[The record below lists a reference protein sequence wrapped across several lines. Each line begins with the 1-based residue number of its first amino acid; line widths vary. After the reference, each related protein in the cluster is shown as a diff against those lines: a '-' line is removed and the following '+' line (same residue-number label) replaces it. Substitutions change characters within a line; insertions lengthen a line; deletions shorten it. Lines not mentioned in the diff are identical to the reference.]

1 VRPPKTKQYNILT
14 AVFAA
19 AVSSCVWMQGTA
31 YAAKPEQELQKLRQ
45 ELSASNARQEEIS
58 ARLTLLSGEI
68 RSLKEKAVTAAAR
81 LKSTEQNLVETEARL
96 EDISEIERQTIEAL
110 SKQNEG
116 LANTL
121 SALLQLSRQP
131 EGSLIGSPDNLIDTL
146 RAATLLKAAIPE
158 LKKQAGELS
167 GQLDAIATLR
177 DQYVVEQQ
185 KYEGL
190 LESQK
195 NERLALDELLK
206 SKKDAQ
212 VALVNINVRERRT
225 QSRLNA
231 QAKDLVALM
240 KRLEAE
246 KQERLAEER
255 ARIEKEIERQ
265 KKLLAEEEKRQK
277 EEAAQKLA
285 EVKKTDQNQVPT
297 PAPSRKTVIPKETS
311 TAETTVARLSLP
323 DNHLSIASRK
333 GTLPLPVSGK
343 IISSYG
349 KSKQVT
355 QKNGIVI
362 QSRSGAT
369 VISPY
374 DGQIA
379 FAGSFRHYG
388 LLLIIDHG
396 GGYHTLLA
404 GMGSID
410 GEVGQL
416 LLAGEPVGVM
426 NDGTNGKPTLYMEMR
441 VKGSPVNP
449 KTWLAT
455 GNRKVSG

>member
-1 VRPPKTKQYNILT
+1 MQPPKVIKYKLL
-14 AVFAA
+14 AA
-19 AVSSCVWMQGTA
+19 ALSVAATSCFWVTTQPL
-31 YAAKPEQELQKLRQ
+31 AAKPEQELKKLRQ

-58 ARLTLLSGEI
+58 ARLTLLTGEI
-68 RSLKEKAVTAAAR
+68 RSLKEKAVTAATR
-81 LKSTEQNLVETEARL
+81 LKATEQNLVETETRL
-96 EDISEIERQTIEAL
+96 EDIAEIEKQTLEAL
-110 SKQNEG
+110 SKQNKD

-158 LKKQAGELS
+158 LKQQAGELS
-167 GQLDAIATLR
+167 GQLEAIATLR
-177 DQYVVEQQ
+177 DQYLVEQQ
-185 KYEGL
+185 KHQDL
-190 LESQK
+190 LISQK
-195 NERLALDELLK
+195 SERSALDELLT
-206 SKKDAQ
+206 SKRDAQ
-212 VALVNINVRERRT
+212 AALVSINVSERRT
-225 QSRLNA
+225 QSRLND
-231 QAKDLVALM
+231 QARDLVALM

-255 ARIEKEIERQ
+255 ARIEKEIARQ

-277 EEAAQKLA
+277 AEATQKLA
-285 EVKKTDQNQVPT
+285 EVEETRQNDIPT
-297 PAPSRKTVIPKETS
+297 PAPSRKTAISDDSKPDKTV
-311 TAETTVARLSLP
+311 VARLTQP
-323 DNHLSIASRK
+323 DDRLSFAAKK

-343 IISSYG
+343 IISSFG
-349 KSKQVT
+349 NSSQVT

-379 FAGSFRHYG
+379 FAGQFRHYG

-396 GGYHTLLA
+396 AGYHTLLA

-416 LLAGEPVGVM
+416 LLAGEPVGLM
-426 NDGTNGKPTLYMEMR
+426 NEGTNGKPTLYMEMR

-449 KTWLAT
+449 KAWLAT

>member
-1 VRPPKTKQYNILT
+1 MTAALAV
-14 AVFAA
+14 AVF
-19 AVSSCVWMQGTA
+19 SCVWSGGEA
-31 YAAKPEQELQKLRQ
+31 NAAKPEDELQKLRQ

-58 ARLTLLSGEI
+58 ARLTLLTGEI
-68 RSLKEKAVTAAAR
+68 RSLKEKAVAAAAR
-81 LKSTEQNLVETEARL
+81 LQKTEQNLVETEVRL
-96 EDISEIERQTIEAL
+96 EDIAAVEDQTIEAL
-110 SKQNEG
+110 SKQNKD

-131 EGSLIGSPDNLIDTL
+131 EGSLIGSPDNLVDTL

-167 GQLDAIATLR
+167 GQLEALATLR
-177 DQYVVEQQ
+177 DQYLVEQQ
-185 KYEGL
+185 KYQGL

-195 NERLALDELLK
+195 NERVALDELLQ
-206 SKKDAQ
+206 SKRDAQ
-212 VALVNINVRERRT
+212 AALVSINARERRT
-225 QSRLNA
+225 QTRLNA
-231 QAKDLVALM
+231 EAKDLVSLM

-246 KQERLAEER
+246 KQKRLADER

-265 KKLLAEEEKRQK
+265 KKLLAEEEKRQRE
-277 EEAAQKLA
+277 EEAQRLA
-285 EVKKTDQNQVPT
+285 EAEKERNSNIPT
-297 PAPSRKTVIPKETS
+297 PAPSRKTATS
-311 TAETTVARLSLP
+311 GNTADQQTVVARLSLP
-323 DNHLSIASRK
+323 DNRLSFAAKK
-333 GTLPLPVSGK
+333 GTLPLPVSGR

-349 KSKQVT
+349 KSKEVT

-362 QSRSGAT
+362 QSRGGAT
-369 VISPY
+369 VISPH

-379 FAGSFRHYG
+379 FAGPFRHYG

-396 GGYHTLLA
+396 GGYHTLLS
-404 GMGSID
+404 GMDSID

-416 LLAGEPVGVM
+416 LLAGEPVGIM
-426 NDGTNGKPTLYMEMR
+426 NDGTNGKPTLYMELR

-449 KTWLAT
+449 KAWLAT